1 MLHITKSFL
10 DNISVA
16 KKSFLLLLIS
26 TFGLLSLG
34 MLTHVGLY
42 NIKEEVY
49 QTYQHNLTT
58 LSSLQKIQHICS
70 TEIPTD
76 IHNFQ
81 SQKSD
86 LSHTLL
92 NLQEDA
98 LKLDQTFKAI
108 KTNAPEVAK
117 TLTPELEQFNKKVQ
131 ESIKQLEKKEIETFQ
146 NQTLPVLNT
155 LALQCNDLIYQ
166 LTEDTLYYVQSTL
179 AQIDEH
185 YYGTIFST
193 FMMIFII
200 LLLSGTLA
208 YSIYTNIKRL
218 IYGLSDIV
226 AKKTKEYQELAL
238 QMEYKVNKE
247 VIKNREKDQI
257 MYQHAR
263 LAAMGEMIGNIAH
276 QWRQPLNAL
285 TVLIQSFGIKSMSG
299 NLTQEFI
306 DKQVEEGLRLA
317 NQMSSTIEDFKNFF
331 SPHKEREYFGV
342 VQALEETLDLVEFF
356 CKDEHIDIQLIAKEE
371 VRVYGYSN
379 EFSQVILNLL
389 NNARDNFKQ
398 RDIQKERKIIIK
410 VEKKNRPEPFVMISF
425 MDNGGGID
433 EHIIDRIFEPYF
445 TTKHK
450 STGTGIGLY
459 MSKQI
464 IEKQMHG
471 LVTMKNTTSKMG
483 TNKLYKCAQFI
494 IAIPLK

>member
-1 MLHITKSFL
+1 MPQIIKNFL

-34 MLTHVGLY
+34 MLTQLGLY

-49 QTYQHNLTT
+49 KTYRYDVTT
-58 LSSLQKIQHICS
+58 ITSLHEIQYICN
-70 TEIPTD
+70 TKLQNNIL
-76 IHNFQ
+76 NF
-81 SQKSD
+81 
-86 LSHTLL
+86 HTQNGDKTHTIL
-92 NLQEDA
+92 NIQEDA
-98 LKLDQTFKAI
+98 LKLNQIYNAI
-108 KTNAPEVAK
+108 KQKSPDTAK
-117 TLTPELEQFNKKVQ
+117 ALSSLSSEFSTKLKEA
-131 ESIKQLEKKEIETFQ
+131 IKQLEKGELRSFSEKTVP
-146 NQTLPVLNT
+146 TLKKLISK
-155 LALQCNDLIYQ
+155 CNDLTHK
-166 LTEDTLYYVQSTL
+166 LVKKELVQVEASL
-179 AQIDEH
+179 NSIDEH
-185 YYGTIFST
+185 YYGTIFTT
-193 FMMIFII
+193 FMMIFLI
-200 LLLSGTLA
+200 LLLSSTLA
-208 YSIYTNIKRL
+208 YSIYANIKRL

>member
-1 MLHITKSFL
+1 MIQLTKNFL
-10 DNISVA
+10 AKLSIA
-16 KKSFLLLLIS
+16 KKSFFLLLIS
-26 TFGLLSLG
+26 TFGMLFLG
-34 MLTHVGLY
+34 AMVHFGLY
-42 NIKEEVY
+42 NIKSEAQHAYENQLHEIKLLHTL
-49 QTYQHNLTT
+49 QTNDLANLLKSVHGIDHNTT
-58 LSSLQKIQHICS
+58 DHSHLILYLQDKNLRLGRALSEIEKIASEDAEKLSPSLKKLQKSLKDVGKKLENDQTNTFDKEEKVQIVRNLFQLNDRINHIIN
-70 TEIPTD
+70 TTFAD
-76 IHNFQ
+76 I
-81 SQKSD
+81 QKSMA
-86 LSHTLL
+86 H
-92 NLQEDA
+92 
-98 LKLDQTFKAI
+98 I
-108 KTNAPEVAK
+108 H
-117 TLTPELEQFNKKVQ
+117 
-131 ESIKQLEKKEIETFQ
+131 
-146 NQTLPVLNT
+146 
-155 LALQCNDLIYQ
+155 
-166 LTEDTLYYVQSTL
+166 
-179 AQIDEH
+179 EH
-185 YYGTIFST
+185 YYGTIVST
-193 FMMIFII
+193 ALMIFLI
-200 LLLSGTLA
+200 LSLSGALA
-208 YSIYTNIKRL
+208 YSIYSSIKKL

-226 AKKTKEYQELAL
+226 TRKTKDYQELAKQL
-238 QMEYKVNKE
+238 EYKVNKE

-285 TVLIQSFGIKSMSG
+285 TVLIQSFGVKSMSG

-306 DKQVEEGLRLA
+306 DKQVAEGLRLA
-317 NQMSSTIEDFKNFF
+317 NQMSNTIEDFKNFF

-342 VQALEETLDLVEFF
+342 VKTLRETLDLVEFF
-356 CKDEHIDIQLIAKEE
+356 CKDEHIDIRLIAKEE
-371 VRVYGYSN
+371 IRVYGYSN

-398 RDIQKERKIIIK
+398 RNIQKERKIVIK

-425 MDNGGGID
+425 IDNGGGIE

-471 LVTMKNTTSKMG
+471 LMTIKNITSKMG
-483 TNKLYKCAQFI
+483 TNKRYRCAQFI